1 MKSAD
6 KSISV
11 RIKSITE
18 VEKNIEE
25 KELPEDV
32 SIEMRL
38 GSEMG
43 RAEEQDF
50 YIRMKVLYMYENR
63 PIVTYTVEYMYE
75 FEDIESVFEFTD
87 VIKDKTGVLPTM
99 TAMVIS
105 GLRGMLALR
114 LENTPYQHYILPYA
128 DPAMFVKNMKKEE

>member
-6 KSISV
+6 NSISV
-11 RIKSITE
+11 RIKSISE
-18 VEKNIEE
+18 VEKTIEE
-25 KELPEDV
+25 KELPENV

-43 RAEEQDF
+43 REGDQDF

-63 PIVTYTVEYMYE
+63 PIVTYAVEYMYE
-75 FEDIESVFEFTD
+75 FEDIEFVFEFND
-87 VIKDKTGVLPTM
+87 VIKDKKGVLPTM

-114 LENTPYQHYILPYA
+114 LEDTPYKHIILPYA
-128 DPAMFVKNMKKEE
+128 DPAMLAKNMRKED